1 MEAGLAGG
9 YNRRYRAPPA
19 CSHTMPTPCKHPKV
33 RIVSRQDD
41 VEFVE
46 CQDCGEVFDSDEF
59 RDMEIEEK
67 TGLEDEEPEEG

>member
-1 MEAGLAGG
+1 ML
-9 YNRRYRAPPA
+9 
-19 CSHTMPTPCKHPKV
+19 SPCKHPRV

-67 TGLEDEEPEEG
+67 AGLLAPGYGEAEREAETDRE

>member
-1 MEAGLAGG
+1 MQ
-9 YNRRYRAPPA
+9 
-19 CSHTMPTPCKHPKV
+19 TPCKHPRV
-33 RIVSRQDD
+33 RVVSRQDD

-67 TGLEDEEPEEG
+67 AGLAPGLGTQGMEAPEPD

>member
-1 MEAGLAGG
+1 MQ
-9 YNRRYRAPPA
+9 
-19 CSHTMPTPCKHPKV
+19 TICKHPRV
-33 RIVSRQDD
+33 RVVSRQDD

-67 TGLEDEEPEEG
+67 AGLGAPGKGMLPENAELD

>member
-1 MEAGLAGG
+1 
-9 YNRRYRAPPA
+9 
-19 CSHTMPTPCKHPKV
+19 MPSPCKHPRV
-33 RIVSRQDD
+33 RVVSRQDD

-67 TGLEDEEPEEG
+67 AGLAKPDEEAQVEDEDDSLNHGSTNASK

>member
-1 MEAGLAGG
+1 
-9 YNRRYRAPPA
+9 
-19 CSHTMPTPCKHPKV
+19 MPNPCKHPRV
-33 RIVSRQDD
+33 RIVSRQED

-67 TGLEDEEPEEG
+67 AGLVPQGDLDPDGDAEADHA

>member
-1 MEAGLAGG
+1 
-9 YNRRYRAPPA
+9 
-19 CSHTMPTPCKHPKV
+19 MPIPCKHPRV
-33 RIVSRQDD
+33 RVVSRQDD

-67 TGLEDEEPEEG
+67 AGASEQEQQEIQEPD